1 MRFAELHLDRYGHF
15 EDRRLPFPAG
25 RCDFHMVYGANEA
38 GKSTT
43 LAAIAD
49 LLFGFPLRS
58 PFNFRFD
65 YPLLRVGAVL
75 EEDGQRLICRR
86 RKTRDHSLVD
96 AGDQPLDEGRLS
108 ALLHGLT
115 RDSFATG
122 FSLDQAGLRRG
133 GAAMVQASDDLG
145 QALFAAGSGLTDI
158 AAVQTA
164 LDRELDAIWG
174 KRFSGD
180 RRFMVAAKQL
190 DASLR
195 AIRETQ
201 LKPKEW
207 SDAQGAVEACEQ
219 AFVELRNRQ
228 DAVMAERNAVE
239 RLRRIDAPMRS
250 RSALLAALAGQEP
263 VIAFSPTEEATA
275 QAALAALAKAT
286 EARDAAERHRDD
298 VAARLEPLRP
308 DPVTDLGDRIE
319 SLIET
324 RGAVTKAQTDLTRLE
339 IERQGMEERA
349 AGLRAELAL
358 PGDLPSALESRT
370 LRDIAA
376 RRAGLVAG
384 LGTREGDLADL
395 RARAQAL
402 RQELAAATL
411 AEGLDG
417 LRAAITLARG
427 LGEDFDERCAA
438 ARAAAERAGSDARA
452 SLAAL
457 LPWRGDAEG
466 LVALREIDDSEIQ
479 AASDAELKRATR
491 LEADRTERRRLEDEI
506 AQVDAQRAL
515 LAQTGQAVSADEVRQ
530 AREARDGLWRTIDG
544 QWRQGGPAAPDD
556 ALGDRF
562 ASAVRAAD
570 AVADRRY
577 ETAEASARLT
587 GLDHGRTLLDLRRRQ
602 AERTLRDTEEAV
614 AAGRRAWEE
623 RLQAQGLPALSPLA
637 LRSWCA
643 RRRAALDLQRVAA
656 DARHQAERI
665 LERRAEAID
674 ALAKALKTPPDTDR
688 LSLTLIAADRERLE
702 GEALERAFGEKS
714 ARLAGLD
721 DEIARQE
728 RLEIQDRRALQA
740 AVAQWTA
747 ASARLRITADAAAI
761 DGWLELVE
769 GLRGTL
775 DSIAAH
781 DQRIHGI
788 VRDRAAFDAAA
799 AALAADAGLEVAADP
814 AWTLDRLRDRLSKAR
829 SVAKEIDTLEAER
842 KKHQAELDRAATE
855 RRIALDRLAP
865 FLARAGVDAGANVDA
880 GAGAGAG
887 EAASLSPLL
896 DRSRANRE
904 RLAQLAEAERRILA
918 DGDHLPLAE
927 LVAAWEACD
936 PDAVAARAVT
946 LGQTLDTL
954 NREVATA
961 ANALGEA
968 RKVFETLDQAS
979 HAASDAAADAES
991 AKADMKAEA
1000 EAYVLKLAQ
1009 RFLLRRAMDRYR
1021 ERRQAPLLTRASA
1034 LFRSLTLGRFVDF
1047 RIDYDAATPRL
1058 LGLRDDRQTLVPI
1071 EGMSEGTT
1079 DQLFLAL
1086 RLAAV
1091 EQSVVAGVRVPF
1103 IADDLFVNFDDARAQ
1118 AGLNVLA
1125 DLAASTQVLFFTH
1138 HAHLRTMAQA
1148 VAGLSD
1154 LDL

>member
-25 RCDFHMVYGANEA
+25 ACDFHMVYGANEA

-75 EEDGQRLICRR
+75 EEDGQRLACRR

-96 AGDQPLDEGRLS
+96 ADDLPLDEGRLS

-174 KRFSGD
+174 KRASD
-180 RRFMVAAKQL
+180 RRSFMVAAKQL

-195 AIRETQ
+195 TIRETQ

-207 SDAQGAVEACEQ
+207 SDAQAAVEACEQ
-219 AFVELRNRQ
+219 AFAELRNRQ

-250 RSALLAALAGQEP
+250 RSALLAAIAGQEP
-263 VIAFSPTEEATA
+263 VIAFSPAEEAA
-275 QAALAALAKAT
+275 AEAALAALAKAT
-286 EARDAAERHRDD
+286 EARDAAARHRDD

-308 DPVTDLGDRIE
+308 DPITELGSRIE
-319 SLIET
+319 SLIEQ
-324 RGAVTKAQTDLTRLE
+324 RGAITKGQTDLTRLE
-339 IERQGMEERA
+339 IERHGMEERA

-376 RRAGLVAG
+376 RRAGLLAG
-384 LGTREGDLADL
+384 LRTRDGDLDDL

-402 RQELAAATL
+402 REELADAAL

-417 LRAAITLARG
+417 LRAAIALARD

-438 ARAAAERAGSDARA
+438 ARAAAERTASEARTA
-452 SLAAL
+452 LAAL
-457 LPWRGDAEG
+457 LPWRGDADE
-466 LVALREIDDSEIQ
+466 LAALGGIDDGEIQ
-479 AASDAELKRATR
+479 AAWDADLKLAAR
-491 LEADRTERRRLEDEI
+491 LEAERTELRRLEDDI
-506 AQVDAQRAL
+506 AQLDLQRAT
-515 LAQTGQAVSADEVRQ
+515 LAQTGQAVSVDEVRQ
-530 AREARDGLWRTIDG
+530 AREARDGLWRSIDA
-544 QWRQGGPAAPDD
+544 QWRQGGPARPDA

-562 ASAVRAAD
+562 ASALRAAD

-577 ETAEASARLT
+577 ETAEDSARLT
-587 GLDHGRTLLDLRRRQ
+587 GLDHSRALLDLRLRQ
-602 AERTLRDTEEAV
+602 TERSVREAEEAV
-614 AAGRRAWEE
+614 AAGRRVWEE
-623 RLQAQGLPALSPLA
+623 RLRAQGLPALSPLA

-643 RRRAALDLQRVAA
+643 RRRDALDLHRVAA
-656 DARHQAERI
+656 DARQQAARI
-665 LERRAEAID
+665 LERRAEAVG
-674 ALAKALKTPPDTDR
+674 ALAKALKAPPETDR
-688 LSLTLIAADRERLE
+688 LSLTLIAADRERSE
-702 GEALERAFGEKS
+702 GERLELAFREKS

-721 DEIARQE
+721 DQIARQE

-740 AVAQWTA
+740 AVAEWTD
-747 ASARLRITADAAAI
+747 ASARLRITADAAVI
-761 DGWLELVE
+761 DRWLELVE
-769 GLRGTL
+769 ALRGTL
-775 DSIAAH
+775 DDIAAH
-781 DQRIHGI
+781 DQRIRGI
-788 VRDRAAFDAAA
+788 VRDREAFDAAT
-799 AALAADAGLEVAADP
+799 AALAADAGLEAQADA
-814 AWTLDRLRDRLSKAR
+814 AWTLDRLRDRLSRAR

-842 KKHQAELDRAATE
+842 KKHQADLDHAATE
-855 RRIALDRLAP
+855 RRIALDRLRP
-865 FLARAGVDAGANVDA
+865 FLARAGVDDA
-880 GAGAGAG
+880 
-887 EAASLSPLL
+887 EAARLSPLL
-896 DRSRANRE
+896 DRSKAQRE
-904 RLAQLAEAERRILA
+904 RLAQLAESERRILA

-936 PDAVAARAVT
+936 PDAVAARAVA

-954 NREVATA
+954 NREVAAA

-968 RKVFETLDQAS
+968 RKVFETLDHAS
-979 HAASDAAADAES
+979 HAAADAAADAEA

-1021 ERRQAPLLTRASA
+1021 EHRQAPLLTRAGA

-1047 RIDYDAATPRL
+1047 RIDYEAATPRL
-1058 LGLRDDRQTLVPI
+1058 LGLRADRQTLVPI

-1091 EQSVVAGVRVPF
+1091 EQSVTAGVRMPF
-1103 IADDLFVNFDDARAQ
+1103 IADDLFVNFDDERAG
-1118 AGLNVLA
+1118 AGLTVLA
-1125 DLAASTQVLFFTH
+1125 GLAASTQVLFFTH
-1138 HAHLRTMAQA
+1138 HAHLRTMGQT
-1148 VAGLSD
+1148 VAGLCD

>member
-1 MRFAELHLDRYGHF
+1 MMRFAELHLDRYGHF
-15 EDRRLPFPAG
+15 EDRRLPFPVGA
-25 RCDFHMVYGANEA
+25 CDFHMVYGANEA

-75 EEDGQRLICRR
+75 EEDGQRLACRR

-96 AGDQPLDEGRLS
+96 AADQPLDEGRLS

-195 AIRETQ
+195 TIRETQ

-219 AFVELRNRQ
+219 AFGELRQRQ
-228 DAVMAERNAVE
+228 NAVMAERNAVE

-250 RSALLAALAGQEP
+250 RSALLAAIDGQEP
-263 VIAFSPTEEATA
+263 VIVFSPAEETMAE
-275 QAALAALAKAT
+275 AALAALAKAT
-286 EARDAAERHRDD
+286 EARDAAARHRDD
-298 VAARLEPLRP
+298 VAARLELLRP
-308 DPVTDLGDRIE
+308 DPITDLGNRIE
-319 SLIET
+319 SLIEQ
-324 RGAVTKAQTDLTRLE
+324 RGAITKGQTDLTRLE

-349 AGLRAELAL
+349 AGLRAELVL
-358 PGDLPSALESRT
+358 PGELPSALESRT

-376 RRAGLVAG
+376 RRAGLLAG
-384 LGTREGDLADL
+384 LRTRDDDLDDL

-402 RQELAAATL
+402 REALADATL

-417 LRAAITLARG
+417 LRAAITLARD
-427 LGEDFDERCAA
+427 LGEDFDERCATA
-438 ARAAAERAGSDARA
+438 QATAERAESDARTA
-452 SLAAL
+452 LAAL
-457 LPWRGDAEG
+457 LPWQGDADG
-466 LVALREIDDSEIQ
+466 LAALGGIDDGEIQ
-479 AASDAELKRATR
+479 VAWDADLTLATR
-491 LEADRTERRRLEDEI
+491 LEAERTERRRLEDDI
-506 AQVDAQRAL
+506 AQLDVQRAT

-530 AREARDGLWRTIDG
+530 AREARDGLWRIIDA
-544 QWRQGGPAAPDD
+544 QWRQGGPALSAA

-562 ASAVRAAD
+562 ASALQAAD

-587 GLDHGRTLLDLRRRQ
+587 GLDHSRALLDLRQRQ
-602 AERTLRDTEEAV
+602 AERTLREVEA
-614 AAGRRAWEE
+614 ALAGGRRAWEE

-643 RRRAALDLQRVAA
+643 RRLGALDLHRVAA
-656 DARHQAERI
+656 DARQQAARI
-665 LERRAEAID
+665 LERRAEAVG
-674 ALAKALKTPPDTDR
+674 ALAKALKAPPETDR

-702 GEALERAFGEKS
+702 GEALEQAFREKS

-721 DEIARQE
+721 DQIARQE

-740 AVAQWTA
+740 AVAEWTD

-761 DGWLELVE
+761 DRWLELVE
-769 GLRGTL
+769 ELRGTL

-781 DQRIHGI
+781 DQRIRGI
-788 VRDRAAFDAAA
+788 VRDREAFDAAA
-799 AALAADAGLEVAADP
+799 AALAGDAGLEAQADP

-842 KKHQAELDRAATE
+842 KKHQADLDRAATE
-855 RRIALDRLAP
+855 RSIALDRLDP
-865 FLARAGVDAGANVDA
+865 ILARAGLGVE
-880 GAGAGAG
+880 
-887 EAASLSPLL
+887 EAATLPPLL

-936 PDAVAARAVT
+936 PDAVAARAVA

-954 NREVATA
+954 NRDVATA

-979 HAASDAAADAES
+979 HAAADAAADAEA

-1021 ERRQAPLLTRASA
+1021 EHRQAPLLTRASA

-1047 RIDYDAATPRL
+1047 RIDYETATPRL
-1058 LGLRDDRQTLVPI
+1058 LGLREDRQTLVPI

-1091 EQSVVAGVRVPF
+1091 EQSIVAGVRVPF
-1103 IADDLFVNFDDARAQ
+1103 IADDLFVNFDDERAK
-1118 AGLNVLA
+1118 AGLTVLA
-1125 DLAASTQVLFFTH
+1125 GLAASTQVLFFTH
-1138 HAHLRTMAQA
+1138 HAHLRTMSQAMAGQA
-1148 VAGLSD
+1148 VAGLCD